1 MKLNILRANFTI
13 QANCPVQ
20 NYFISRQ
27 LTPKAK
33 ERNLTLLANEEA
45 HNSNKQTGRQGNNF
59 SG

>member
-1 MKLNILRANFTI
+1 MKVNILRANFTI

-33 ERNLTLLANEEA
+33 KEI
-45 HNSNKQTGRQGNNF
+45 
-59 SG
+59 